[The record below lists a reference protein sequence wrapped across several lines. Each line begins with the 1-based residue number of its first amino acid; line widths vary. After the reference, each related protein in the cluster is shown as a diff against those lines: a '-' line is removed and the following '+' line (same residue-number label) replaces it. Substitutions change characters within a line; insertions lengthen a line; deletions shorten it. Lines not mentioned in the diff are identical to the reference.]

1 MYLFFGL
8 YSIFFIYLHNT
19 IVIYKIINTVYYI
32 TINRIKGG
40 GTMKF
45 SSLEG
50 FKVKNEENSKK
61 QEERTVKAQRSQC
74 RTTLKRQ
81 DC

>member
-1 MYLFFGL
+1 
-8 YSIFFIYLHNT
+8 
-19 IVIYKIINTVYYI
+19 
-32 TINRIKGG
+32 
-40 GTMKF
+40 MKF
-45 SSLEG
+45 ENLEG

-61 QEERTVKAQRSQC
+61 QEQRTVKAQRSQC